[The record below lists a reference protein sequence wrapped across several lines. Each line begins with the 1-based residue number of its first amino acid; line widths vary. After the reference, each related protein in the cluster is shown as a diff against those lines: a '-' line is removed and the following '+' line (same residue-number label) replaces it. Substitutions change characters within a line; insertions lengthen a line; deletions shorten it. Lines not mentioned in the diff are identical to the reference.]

1 MHTDIY
7 SMSRLV
13 DLSLKKDYETFA
25 HEILGCL
32 DNYYEIRRVL
42 SVTKNIEPISVIN
55 GCVFIVKDLEKL
67 ILCVAIRSTKY
78 GSAGMNK
85 SYVYKYQPIIVITN
99 SYNR

>member
-78 GSAGMNK
+78 EVRST
-85 SYVYKYQPIIVITN
+85 KYEVRSTKYEVWLRRHQG
-99 SYNR
+99 